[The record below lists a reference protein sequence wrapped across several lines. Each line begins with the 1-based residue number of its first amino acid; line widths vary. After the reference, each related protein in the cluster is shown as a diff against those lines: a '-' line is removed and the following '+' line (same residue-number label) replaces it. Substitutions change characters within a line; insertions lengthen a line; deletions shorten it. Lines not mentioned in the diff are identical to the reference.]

1 MLCAQC
7 GTDNLDEAKICCSC
21 GEALEQKP
29 VFSYQPVFK
38 PLTEKVDATP
48 PSSADSSYQSEAVVE
63 RTPETVLPKNKK
75 HGTALIVLA
84 SILLAVTILCIA
96 GFILRNQII
105 KMVMPEQYLQMSIA
119 RTVAQSQMGA
129 GELLDFGKF
138 STGAVSNEFSYE
150 QEEGDSVFSMA
161 GSIMYDK
168 ASEKSLTNVSFMVDG
183 TDYEDYIYYFS
194 QDQIVISVPTDT
206 TEPDLLTIDPAT
218 FNEEWNKKG
227 YDEIAELQDLPELID
242 SLFGK
247 TGEGETGSESDVNAN
262 FIKSFTDKAVFST
275 GGTVTKEIG
284 GVERTLDVMTYTVSK
299 SDANEGYQDYISG
312 MEEQMSAA
320 TESYMGYKDSPFK
333 LYESLEI
340 TSDIE
345 ISFYINQDG
354 YVNQVE
360 INKIDIENDGDSVE
374 IDMGIDIWN
383 EAETTYTSSEIT
395 ISSEGDEAA
404 FGIESEC
411 SFVDGVYT
419 YKADIGPKEDGSFS
433 DSNISISLE
442 WKTKDTTGENVSL
455 EIDQDDD
462 DGYEMS
468 ITGNLTEDKE
478 KISLSDAT
486 IEVTGESGSLFT
498 ADFSYSI
505 SKISA
510 SDVTVDTSDST
521 PLLSYK
527 PFKEYMEELLSYE
540 S

>member
-1 MLCAQC
+1 MLCAHC
-7 GTDNLDEAKICCSC
+7 GTSNLEEEKICCSC
-21 GEALEQKP
+21 GAVLEQQP
-29 VFSYQPVFK
+29 VFSYQPIFK
-38 PLTEKVDATP
+38 PLTEKVDASP
-48 PSSADSSYQSEAVVE
+48 PSSADLAYQSEAVVE
-63 RTPETVLPKNKK
+63 RTPETVFPMKKK
-75 HGTALIVLA
+75 HGTALVVLA
-84 SILLAVTILCIA
+84 SILLAVTILCIV
-96 GFILRNQII
+96 GFIFRNQII
-105 KMVMPEQYLQMSIA
+105 KMVMPEQYLQMSIT

-129 GELLDFGKF
+129 GRLLDFGKF
-138 STGAVSNEFSYE
+138 SNSAVNNEFSYE

-168 ASEKSLTNVSFMVDG
+168 ASEKSLTNVSFGVDG

-247 TGEGETGSESDVNAN
+247 SGEGETGSESDVNAN

-275 GGTVTKEIG
+275 GGTVKKEIG

-320 TESYMGYKDSPFK
+320 TESYMGYKDSLFEM
-333 LYESLEI
+333 YESLEI

-345 ISFYINQDG
+345 LSFYINQDG

-360 INKIDIENDGDSVE
+360 ISKIEIENDGDSVE

-395 ISSEGDEAA
+395 ISSEGDKAA
-404 FGIESEC
+404 FGIESEG

-486 IEVTGESGSLFT
+486 IEVTGASESIFT

-510 SDVTVDTSDST
+510 SEVTIDTSDST

-527 PFKEYMEELLSYE
+527 PFKEYMEELLSYHE
-540 S
+540 